1 MNEFTKKIIIGI
13 VIFVDFVVCVA
24 VVVAGQRNIG
34 PSGLFTQMAGLA
46 GLIILLWLYNRQYK

>member
-13 VIFVDFVVCVA
+13 VIFVVFVVCVA
-24 VVVAGQRNIG
+24 LVVAGQRNIG

-46 GLIILLWLYNRQYK
+46 GLIILLWL

>member
-13 VIFVDFVVCVA
+13 VIFVVFVVCVA
-24 VVVAGQRNIG
+24 LVVAGQRNIG

-46 GLIILLWLYNRQYK
+46 GLIFLLWLYNRQYK

>member
-13 VIFVDFVVCVA
+13 VIFVVF
-24 VVVAGQRNIG
+24 VVAGQRNIG

>member
-13 VIFVDFVVCVA
+13 VIFVVFVACVVL
-24 VVVAGQRNIG
+24 VVTGQRNIG

-46 GLIILLWLYNRQYK
+46 GLIFLLWLYNRQYK

>member
-1 MNEFTKKIIIGI
+1 MNEFAKKIIIGI
-13 VIFVDFVVCVA
+13 VIFVVFVVCVA
-24 VVVAGQRNIG
+24 LVVAGQRNIG

>member
-1 MNEFTKKIIIGI
+1 MNECTEKIILGI
-13 VIFVDFVVCVA
+13 VIFVVFVVCVA
-24 VVVAGQRNIG
+24 LVVAGQRNIS

>member
-13 VIFVDFVVCVA
+13 VIFLVFVVCVA
-24 VVVAGQRNIG
+24 LVVAGQRNIG

>member
-13 VIFVDFVVCVA
+13 VIFVVFVVCVA
-24 VVVAGQRNIG
+24 LVVAGQRNIG

-46 GLIILLWLYNRQYK
+46 GLVILLWLYNRQYK

>member
-13 VIFVDFVVCVA
+13 VIFVGFVVCVA
-24 VVVAGQRNIG
+24 LVVAGQRNIG

>member
-1 MNEFTKKIIIGI
+1 MNEFTKKI
-13 VIFVDFVVCVA
+13 FVVFVVCVA
-24 VVVAGQRNIG
+24 LVVAGQRNIG